1 MEGVLLVP
9 PDRGTILGRAVW
21 KPRYVVI
28 GPVPQK
34 DGGQST
40 SSLSQV
46 LSAAR
51 IKDGGASSKQPQKI
65 STDTIYL
72 SVFKSKEDLEP
83 IYQHST
89 QSITECQVQQ
99 LAYRKQGH
107 VLPTLTVQISP
118 EPTSD
123 KLRKRRSSR
132 TGGLTSSK
140 DPGPLTLCFRPAEA
154 SRYGLGDWAR
164 YIHSLIQPEVPGGQP
179 MSPISPLSTSFM
191 NPFAPIPD
199 ATNEPPS
206 ATTGTKGKLRS
217 KLQPRSS
224 GRGQPSTRD
233 PGSAY
238 TSEAPSLRSRRS
250 DVSSHT
256 SSMVPAAMTFVQ
268 QHYTTLQHSALP
280 SPASTIGDNQELQL
294 IEGWTSAQGRS
305 SALSSPIRGRGSISS
320 SQGQN
325 KTNTDSSSPQMPH
338 KPRETILDRA
348 FQMRCI
354 PGSDRPVLGEEKLTS
369 LAKFEALMREAED
382 RRRPVD
388 KARLDA
394 VREPAK
400 NTLEDEDE
408 DETDDEDENFGKEVD
423 DDDSDDDAF
432 DQGETYDEMN
442 SSTVKALQFI
452 VNRHSAM
459 SGSRGSHYSDS
470 GVGGLGTRPHT
481 AHSRMRPATQR
492 TISQPNP
499 PFHLPSSPL
508 SRPVEEM
515 SHRRH
520 EKRHST
526 SDVKN
531 MNFNEFA
538 KRLSGTSSLLILQTN
553 TSTGSSR
560 GSGDFDSP
568 NTPRGSL
575 SPLTPSE
582 REERCR
588 WRGSLGVVGG
598 NEGGFL

>member
-1 MEGVLLVP
+1 MEGILLVP

-28 GPVPQK
+28 GPLSQK
-34 DGGQST
+34 DGSQSN

-51 IKDGGASSKQPQKI
+51 IKDGGSSSKQQQQI
-65 STDTIYL
+65 YTDIAYL
-72 SVFKSKEDLEP
+72 SVFKSKEDQEP
-83 IYQHST
+83 IYQHSMN
-89 QSITECQVQQ
+89 SITDCQVQQ
-99 LAYRKQGH
+99 LAHRKQGH

-118 EPTSD
+118 DPATD

-140 DPGPLTLCFRPAEA
+140 DPGPTILYFRPAEA
-154 SRYGLGDWAR
+154 SRFGLGDWAR
-164 YIHSLIQPEVPGGQP
+164 YIHSLIEPDVPGRQP

-191 NPFAPIPD
+191 NPFAPIVD
-199 ATNEPPS
+199 GSNEPPS
-206 ATTGTKGKLRS
+206 ATTGTKGKIRA

-233 PGSAY
+233 AGSAY
-238 TSEAPSLRSRRS
+238 TSESPSLRSRRS
-250 DVSSHT
+250 DLSSHA
-256 SSMVPAAMTFVQ
+256 SSMAPAAMTFVQ
-268 QHYTTLQHSALP
+268 QHYTTLQHSDLP
-280 SPASTIGDNQELQL
+280 SPASTIGESQEQQL

-320 SQGQN
+320 SHGHN
-325 KTNTDSSSPQMPH
+325 KTSTDGNSPQMSL

-354 PGSDRPVLGEEKLTS
+354 PGSERAVLGEEKLTS
-369 LAKFEALMREAED
+369 LAKFEALMREADD
-382 RRRPVD
+382 RRPIE
-388 KARLDA
+388 
-394 VREPAK
+394 RERSDTVQGPAK
-400 NTLEDEDE
+400 SNWDEN
-408 DETDDEDENFGKEVD
+408 DDEETEEEDY
-423 DDDSDDDAF
+423 DSDDDAF
-432 DQGETYDEMN
+432 DQGENYDEMN

-452 VNRHSAM
+452 VNRHSAI
-459 SGSRGSHYSDS
+459 SGSRVSHYSD
-470 GVGGLGTRPHT
+470 GGLGTRPHT
-481 AHSRMRPATQR
+481 AHSRMRPAPGQR

-499 PFHLPSSPL
+499 PLYLPSSPL
-508 SRPVEEM
+508 SRPADEL

-531 MNFNEFA
+531 MNFNDFA

-560 GSGDFDSP
+560 GSGDFDTA
-568 NTPRGSL
+568 NTPRGSM

-582 REERCR
+582 RDERCR
-588 WRGSLGVVGG
+588 WRGSIGVLGG